1 MGKKGKKKSGGKSG
15 KRKSGKKKSGSA
27 SDQMTFKEA
36 MLGYQISIKEKS
48 IEEFMFEIK
57 QLEEKN
63 QRHKERNERLKEEQ
77 MYHIKTLLK
86 QAKEREKELEDAT
99 VIGKEQVEA
108 AMKENWK
115 IAKEEEKKL
124 IELRDAIQAM
134 DKKLEDT
141 AKEVTKWEEYRNSG
155 QHKHATQIK
164 ILEQEL
170 VDMQSSFD
178 EMKAHLEKTLEKA
191 KTEIGKTTEGKLNSQ
206 KEIASDKAMKTLDK
220 WSAQE
225 VMDNDWLKKEAV
237 IHREETVKL
246 KEYVEQLE
254 KENLEIM
261 SELFECRVDD
271 LKISR
276 NFYLTQFEDS
286 DNLDEGILEMD
297 LSTINFK
304 DDPGEKMLAI
314 QAPPS
319 VRSDDVASTASSKG
333 ARPKSATQRA
343 VEHKVFS
350 ISTVAEESE
359 EESDEDREHY
369 DEDYDG
375 DDDLTEEEKLAAD
388 AFLDNYF
395 QLEDEDYDDFL
406 KLGPL
411 ELKLLSVTGT
421 AKPLHKQKKMTSEEA
436 DAKASAPDE
445 WPVSRDMLQQA
456 VRAET

>member
-1 MGKKGKKKSGGKSG
+1 MGKKGKKKSGGG
-15 KRKSGKKKSGSA
+15 GGKSGKKKSGKKKGGA

-86 QAKEREKELEDAT
+86 QAKEREKELEQAT
-99 VIGKEQVEA
+99 VVGKEQVEA
-108 AMKENWK
+108 NMKENWRV
-115 IAKEEEKKL
+115 AKEEEKKL
-124 IELRDAIQAM
+124 VDLGEQIKLL
-134 DKKLEDT
+134 DKRLEDT
-141 AKEVTKWEEYRNSG
+141 RKEVSIWQEYKNNG
-155 QHKHATQIK
+155 QHKHATQIR

-178 EMKAHLEKTLEKA
+178 EMKSHLEKTLEKA
-191 KTEIGKTTEGKLNSQ
+191 KSEIGKTTDEKLNSQ
-206 KEIASDKAMKTLDK
+206 KEIASEKAMKTLDK

-237 IHREETVKL
+237 IHREETEKL

-254 KENLEIM
+254 KENLQVM
-261 SELFECRVDD
+261 SGLFECRVED

-276 NFYLTQFEDS
+276 NFYLTQFEDD
-286 DNLDEGILEMD
+286 DNIEDGILEMD
-297 LSTINFK
+297 LSAIDFK
-304 DDPGEKMLAI
+304 EDAGEKMFAI
-314 QAPPS
+314 EAPPS
-319 VRSDDVASTASSKG
+319 VRSEASSHSKS
-333 ARPKSATQRA
+333 RPKSATQRA
-343 VEHKVFS
+343 VEQKVFS
-350 ISTVAEESE
+350 ITSVEEESE
-359 EESDEDREHY
+359 DGSDVDVVQD

-375 DDDLTEEEKLAAD
+375 DDDLTEEEKAAAD
-388 AFLDNYF
+388 AYLDNYF
-395 QLEDEDYDDFL
+395 SLEDEDYDDFL

-411 ELKLLSVTGT
+411 ELKLLSITGT
-421 AKPLHKQKKMTSEEA
+421 QKPLHPPKKMTAEEA

-445 WPVSRDMLQQA
+445 WPVTRDMLQQ
-456 VRAET
+456 VVTET